1 MKSAKLFITLAI
13 LSGFLALPGCKIF
26 ERYSPVF
33 DSPQS
38 GAHVSAP
45 TINLLGH
52 LVYHLTAEEVK
63 KQNEAKQAGK
73 PISITLSGDVYVNG
87 IKAQRNGLIWSIQNF
102 ALTAGTNVL
111 HAHYSEAPDNL
122 DQKITVYGDFGNQP
136 PVAAFTTT
144 PSSGIAPLTVQFDAS
159 ASSDSTGTIT
169 EYDWDFGDGQ
179 TATGK
184 QTSHIFQTIGTYTVQ
199 LTVKDNQNLNATT
212 THLVSVTKP
221 ENQLPIAKIAA
232 SPTSGLA
239 PLTVDF
245 DGTLSSDSDGQI
257 AHYLWNFG
265 DGQASSDAKTS
276 HTYTQGGSFT
286 ATLTVTDNDG
296 GMASATIAINV
307 TADTTAPTLSIDIP
321 DGSTIHTSTPLLTV
335 SYSDEL
341 SGVDPNTLAI
351 FVDGTDVTDHVAV
364 GDDSALL
371 QFTEDFPLSNGPH
384 EISVRIADH
393 SGNIAQTTSRF
404 TVDLG
409 QISTGYLVGQVTD
422 VDGNPIEG
430 VTITSIQAPVGEN
443 LMGTT
448 DASGNYRI
456 AFTIGGQYTLQAVKT
471 GWTSGLQTVDTTN
484 GRDSAIETMHL
495 MQADTKVTTVTP
507 SGGAASNSSGTI
519 AIQIPAG
526 ALINNTPI
534 SFTEASTGSGL
545 QIPLPNLSQFTYA
558 MDNQPSGTVFT
569 TPATMTI
576 QNTLG
581 FAPGT
586 TIPYGIINDQLGVWT
601 DSGHVGTV
609 SADGQT
615 VTFPADHFSQYDV
628 NYPLFLTADQAI
640 PAPSGDNSNAQ
651 SGAGAEPCLTCGSRI
666 SNASGSLGIDYALP
680 SVTRTNQ
687 NYTLTFSYQSLSAK
701 PSVIL
706 GSVNSNTNL
715 ENALPDQVVAKFK
728 IGDALTEKTYPADAN
743 VKPSLIRTNIDAKN
757 ADGTTLPTGSY
768 PYTVELGAVYSNVD
782 YANADY
788 FGGPATTDTGVK
800 SREPVSLLDSVN
812 GRVVVQNEIE
822 SPFGAGWTLN
832 GLEKLSFDP
841 DGTVAWS
848 DGTGSIK
855 VFTPIGKKGTAMAS
869 LQSIKIKGTISQI
882 IVHQGFLYA
891 TSCESHEVYRIAQ
904 NGTVQTLIDQK
915 ANLGCPIAV
924 APSRRGGLYIADR
937 DQRQILYRAPSGAL
951 SVIAGGQGKHAIA
964 APTFLMEDSV
974 LALHFIAGNQIYT
987 ISPHDGKILKMAGS
1001 GNAFIR
1007 TKLKSPAAFDL
1018 DSYGNFIVLDSE
1030 NNQVLKL
1037 YPMNGQVRV
1046 LLDEKSG
1053 LDHPVSFTYD
1063 PTLKRYFIL
1072 EKSGRTLAWEGPG
1085 YTRLVPLAQGASGFE
1100 MARTHSPD
1108 QNSQDQKGVVGV
1120 RPTAIAY
1127 SPEVG
1132 LISANQ
1138 TGLMMKTL
1146 DLKRDF
1152 NHDSSHDSSALLT
1165 DVSYI
1170 SPAGEFSTLTQ
1181 LSDGSFKRTLVGG
1194 DSITY
1199 LPNGLIASRNF
1210 LDGRTIQYQ
1219 YDSANHLTQITLPD
1233 GSFYALTYDARGYL
1247 NSVTD
1252 PANRTT
1258 RFAISNT
1265 GQLQQIEAPDES
1277 TRSFGYTTDNL
1288 LTAQTDE
1295 AGQTTAYQYTNGRLT
1310 DEVYPGNRNR
1320 AVASSALDDL
1330 DSALN
1335 PQQNASSFTSPEGR
1349 TSSIG
1354 LDSFG
1359 LEANRTD
1366 AVGNIAYRQR
1376 NAEGQTTQQ
1385 ISFTGKSSGASYDQL
1400 GRVTETGGA
1409 SGTYQY
1415 QYDPTT
1421 QKVSG
1426 IVDPLAGIY
1435 QAMYTYNSQGLVS
1448 MFMNAFV
1455 LDKTYYTYYPAGELK
1470 TVTDPLNYVTTYEI
1484 DTHGNTSAK
1493 VDALSSRTEYTHDDA
1508 GNITS
1513 IKDPDGDTTHI
1524 QYDAMNRPI
1533 QTQDGLGNQT
1543 SLSYTATGQLAQ
1555 VTDAKHHSTRYSYND
1570 QNLISSVQNASGQ
1583 AETYE
1588 YDNDGNFLKKIT
1600 LSGQPIQYTL
1610 DADNRITQKVTPE
1623 QTIQYQYDAD
1633 GLPTQVSN
1641 PSSTLTRTYNE
1652 LGLVRTETQSFL
1664 NGQIRYEYDHQGK
1677 RTQMTVTQNGSVVA
1691 TQTYTYAEPRNL
1703 VSGMTLSMG
1712 KHQWTYSAGYDEKSR
1727 LTYEVWP
1734 NGMES
1739 GYSYDELSRMN
1750 YIDNNNAAGTVISIF
1765 ANKYSHDGDLTQTDE
1780 TQESQYGIQHKE
1792 FTYDANHQ
1800 VVDVTGTESDTFTYD
1815 AVGNRTDHS
1824 ASYNELNEL
1833 TGDSDN
1839 TYQYDLDGNLTFIK
1853 KKDGSKETDLTWSS
1867 DGLLLGLSYK
1877 ENGSTVKTITYQ
1889 YDGLNRRIEKN
1900 LVDLVDSSKSQVR
1913 RYVYDGNNILL
1924 ETDGDGKIV
1933 AYYFHSLEVDH
1944 PVAMLRDLDHSG
1956 SFSNNEVFSFT
1967 HDHLGSIRELVNSD
1981 GKVVQRYRYS
1991 TFGKTT
1997 VEKADAST
2005 DHQLVENIFAYTG
2018 REYDSDTQF
2027 YGYRNRHYSPE
2038 MGRFISQDP
2047 LQLKSHDWNLY
2058 RYGHNNPLKN
2068 IDPYGLDDFAFEMG
2082 FSAVPEYYQPTFQA
2096 ELEGDAEALGYFYD
2110 GIGYTAIGAAA
2121 IGAAPGIA
2129 TAATYACLTNPEAC
2143 ASIGTSLVGAGI
2155 SGFTNSDLP
2164 YEPAYNL
2171 TTGLIDQFGGPA
2183 IGAACG
2189 K

>member
-1 MKSAKLFITLAI
+1 MKSVKPLI
-13 LSGFLALPGCKIF
+13 LSITFISFLALPGCKIF

-33 DSPQS
+33 DSPQN
-38 GAHVSAP
+38 GAHVTTAKV
-45 TINLLGH
+45 NLLGH
-52 LVYHLTAEEVK
+52 LVYHLTAKEIK

-73 PISITLSGDVYVNG
+73 PISITPSGDVYVNG

-102 ALTAGTNVL
+102 ALSAGTNVL
-111 HAHYSEAPDNL
+111 HAHYSEAPDSL
-122 DQKITVYGDFGNQP
+122 DQEITLYGDFGNQP
-136 PVAAFTTT
+136 PVAAFTAN
-144 PSSGIAPLTVQFDAS
+144 PSSGVAPLTVQLDAS

-169 EYDWDFGDGQ
+169 EYNWNFGDGQ

-184 QTSHIFQTIGTYTVQ
+184 QTSHVFQTIGTYTVQ
-199 LTVKDNQNLNATT
+199 LTVKDNQGLRATT

-221 ENQLPIAKIAA
+221 ENQLPTAKIAA

-245 DGTLSSDSDGQI
+245 DGTLSSDPDGQI

-265 DGQASSDAKTS
+265 DGQTSTDATTA

-296 GMASATIAINV
+296 GMASATIAIDV

-335 SYSDEL
+335 NYSDEL
-341 SGVDPNTLAI
+341 SGIDPSTLAI
-351 FVDGTDVTDHVAV
+351 FVDGTDVTSHAAV
-364 GDDSALL
+364 GNDSALL
-371 QFTEDFPLSNGPH
+371 QFTEAFPLSNGPH
-384 EISVRIADH
+384 EISVRVADH
-393 SGNIAQTTSRF
+393 SGNIAQTTSHF

-422 VDGNPIEG
+422 VVGSPIEG
-430 VTITSIQAPVGEN
+430 ATITSVQAPVGEN

-456 AFTIGGQYTLQAVKT
+456 AFTSGGHYTLQAAKT
-471 GWTSGLQTVDTTN
+471 GWTSGLQNVDATE

-495 MQADTKVTTVTP
+495 MQADTQVTTVTP
-507 SGGAASNSSGTI
+507 SGGTASNSSGTI

-526 ALINNTPI
+526 ALNSNTPI

-545 QIPLPNLSQFTYA
+545 QVPLPNLSQFTYA
-558 MDNQPSGTVFT
+558 MDNQPSGTVFA

-576 QNTLG
+576 KNTLG

-628 NYPLFLTADQAI
+628 NYPMFLTGNQAV
-640 PAPSGDNSNAQ
+640 PAPFADNSNAQ
-651 SGAGAEPCLTCGSRI
+651 SGAGAVPCLTCGSRI

-715 ENALPDQVVAKFK
+715 ENALPDQLVAKFK
-728 IGDALTEKTYPADAN
+728 IGDALTEKTYSADAN

-800 SREPVSLLDSVN
+800 SREPVSLLDSVS

-832 GLEKLSFDP
+832 GLEKLSIDP

-848 DGTGSIK
+848 DGTGSVK
-855 VFTPIGKKGTAMAS
+855 VFTPIGKKSTAMAS
-869 LQSIKIKGTISQI
+869 LQSIKIKGAISQM
-882 IVHQGFLYA
+882 IVHQGFIYA
-891 TSCESHEVYRIAQ
+891 ASCEGHEVYRIAQ
-904 NGTVQTLIDQK
+904 DGTVQTLIDQK
-915 ANLGCPIAV
+915 TNLGCPIAV
-924 APSRRGGLYIADR
+924 APSRKGGLYIADR
-937 DQRQILYRAPSGAL
+937 DQRRILYRAPSGKL
-951 SVIAGGQGKHAIA
+951 SVIAGGTGKHAIA

-974 LALHFIAGNQIYT
+974 LALHFIAGDQIYT
-987 ISPHDGKILKMAGS
+987 VSPHDGKILKMAGR

-1007 TKLKSPAAFDL
+1007 TQLKSPAAFDL

-1030 NNQVLKL
+1030 KNQILKL
-1037 YPMNGQVRV
+1037 YPINGQVRV
-1046 LLDEKSG
+1046 LLDAKSG
-1053 LDHPVSFTYD
+1053 LDHPVGFAYD
-1063 PTLKRYFIL
+1063 SVLKRYFIL

-1085 YTRLVPLAQGASGFE
+1085 HTRLVPLAQSEFGFE
-1100 MARTHSPD
+1100 MARTHS
-1108 QNSQDQKGVVGV
+1108 QDPKDVGA
-1120 RPTAIAY
+1120 RSTAIAY

-1132 LISANQ
+1132 LISANS

-1146 DLKRDF
+1146 DLKRDW
-1152 NHDSSHDSSALLT
+1152 NHEAPYDSSHDSSALFT

-1194 DSITY
+1194 DSISY
-1199 LPNGLIASRNF
+1199 FANGLIASRNF

-1219 YDSANHLTQITLPD
+1219 YDSANHLSQIILPD
-1233 GSFYALTYDARGYL
+1233 SSFYTLTYDTRGYL
-1247 NSVTD
+1247 NSITD
-1252 PANRTT
+1252 PANRPT

-1265 GQLQQIEAPDES
+1265 GQLQQIEAPDET
-1277 TRSFGYTTDNL
+1277 TRSFGYTSDNL

-1295 AGQTTAYQYTNGRLT
+1295 AGQTTAYQYTDGRLT
-1310 DEVYPGNRNR
+1310 GEVYPGNRDR
-1320 AVASSALDDL
+1320 AVASSALENL

-1349 TSSIG
+1349 NSTIG

-1359 LEANRTD
+1359 LEATRID
-1366 AVGNIAYRQR
+1366 SLGNIAYHQR
-1376 NAEGQTTQQ
+1376 NTEGQTTQQ
-1385 ISFTGKSSGASYDQL
+1385 ISFTGKSTGASYDNL
-1400 GRVTETGGA
+1400 GRVIETGGMA
-1409 SGTYQY
+1409 GIYQY

-1426 IVDPLAGIY
+1426 MIDPIAGVY
-1435 QAMYTYNSQGLVS
+1435 RAMYTYNSQGLAAT
-1448 MFMNAFV
+1448 FMDAFV
-1455 LDKTYYTYYPAGELK
+1455 NAVTHYTYYSTGELK
-1470 TVTDPLNYVTTYEI
+1470 TTTDPLGYLTTYEI
-1484 DTHGNTSAK
+1484 DSHGNTSAM

-1508 GNITS
+1508 GNVIS
-1513 IKDPDGDTTHI
+1513 VKDPDGDTTHT

-1533 QTQDGLGNQT
+1533 QIQDGLGNQT
-1543 SLSYTATGQLAQ
+1543 SLSYTSTGQLAQ
-1555 VTDAKHHSTRYSYND
+1555 LTDAKNHSIQYSYND
-1570 QNLISSVQNASGQ
+1570 QNLVSSVQNASGQ
-1583 AETYE
+1583 SETYE
-1588 YDNDGNFLKKIT
+1588 YDNDGNLLKKT
-1600 LSGQPIQYTL
+1600 TRSAKTIQYTL

-1633 GLPTQVSN
+1633 GSLTQISN

-1664 NGQIRYEYDHQGK
+1664 NGQVRYEYDHQGK
-1677 RTQMTVTQNGSVVA
+1677 RTQMTVIQNGSVVA
-1691 TQTYTYAEPRNL
+1691 TQTYAYFEPKNL
-1703 VSGMTLSMG
+1703 LSGMTLSTG
-1712 KHQWTYSAGYDEKSR
+1712 KHQWIYSTDYDNKLR
-1727 LTYEVWP
+1727 LAVESAP
-1734 NGMES
+1734 NGMQSHYE
-1739 GYSYDELSRMN
+1739 YDALSRITRVSSSN
-1750 YIDNNNAAGTVISIF
+1750 SVGNTVSIF
-1765 ANKYSHDGDLTQTDE
+1765 ANEYSPGGDLTQTDE
-1780 TQESQYGIQHKE
+1780 TQESQTGIQHKE
-1792 FTYDANHQ
+1792 FTYDADHQ
-1800 VVDVTGTESDTFTYD
+1800 VIGVTGTESDTFTYD

-1824 ASYNELNEL
+1824 ANYNELNEL

-1839 TYQYDLDGNLTFIK
+1839 TYQYDLDGNLTSIK

-1867 DGLLLGLSYK
+1867 DGLLLNLTYL

-1900 LVDLVDSSKSQVR
+1900 LVDLVDSSKSQIR
-1913 RYVYDGNNILL
+1913 RYVYDGDNILL
-1924 ETDGDGKIV
+1924 ETDGDGKIL
-1933 AYYFHSLEVDH
+1933 AYYFHTLALDH
-1944 PVAMLRDLDHSG
+1944 PVAMLRDLDHNG
-1956 SFSNNEVFSFT
+1956 SFTSNEVFSYT
-1967 HDHLGSIRELVNSD
+1967 RDHLGSIRELVDFN
-1981 GKVVQRYRYS
+1981 GNVIQRYRYS

-1997 VEKADAST
+1997 IEKADSST
-2005 DHQLVENIFAYTG
+2005 DHQLVDNLFAYTG

-2027 YGYRNRHYSPE
+2027 YGYRNRYYSPE
-2038 MGRFISQDP
+2038 MGRFISPDP
-2047 LQLKSHDWNLY
+2047 IGLQGGDLNFY
-2058 RYGHNNPLKN
+2058 RYAENNPLMHK
-2068 IDPYGLDDFAFEMG
+2068 DPLGKYGIIAPIPTWLPPVPIVVFPGSLPPTQSTSSSLLDNLI
-2082 FSAVPEYYQPTFQA
+2082 SINN
-2096 ELEGDAEALGYFYD
+2096 ELGQLQQN
-2110 GIGYTAIGAAA
+2110 
-2121 IGAAPGIA
+2121 A
-2129 TAATYACLTNPEAC
+2129 TVLQ
-2143 ASIGTSLVGAGI
+2143 TSLGNANACPSKLENVQLQLNQNQQMQQQL
-2155 SGFTNSDLP
+2155 FYKTLDLLNP
-2164 YEPAYNL
+2164 KNWFQPSPN
-2171 TTGLIDQFGGPA
+2171 QGP
-2183 IGAACG
+2183 II
-2189 K
+2189 